1 MRWSRGFVLDFRWR
15 CWFRCR
21 VVVNL
26 ETFAC
31 VISTIRI
38 KCSIEFISNFVTM
51 DTVINEVVVILVVLE
66 RV

>member
-26 ETFAC
+26 EISAC
-31 VISTIRI
+31 VISIIRM
-38 KCSIEFISNFVTM
+38 KCSLEFISSFITM
-51 DTVINEVVVILVVLE
+51 DTVINGVVVILVVLE